1 MHTVTAMAAAVLG
14 ALLVG
19 AAYVAV
25 RLAGGGRR
33 AAGESVGEAVGRQL
47 AVMSERIGQVGAL
60 VQELERDR
68 ASKFGELTS
77 RLREAGEQTAALAQ
91 TTQALRE
98 TLANSRARGQ
108 WGERMAEDVLR
119 LAGFA
124 ENVNY
129 RRQRAVEGGVPD
141 FTFLMPRDR
150 ELHMDVKFPLDN
162 YVRYLDA
169 STDGEREHHLIG
181 FLRDVRSRVKELAAR
196 PYLSSAGSVDCLLLF
211 IPNESLYAF
220 IQEHDAGLLDEALR
234 RKVVLCSPLTLF
246 AVLAVVRQAVD
257 NFVVE
262 QTSSEV
268 LSLLGDFSKQW
279 AMFSDQLDRLGSRL
293 EGAQRDYEALS
304 TTRRRQLERQLD
316 RIEDLRAR
324 RGHDD
329 GAAAAGEVAPVDG
342 NLALVRPSPP

>member
-1 MHTVTAMAAAVLG
+1 M
-14 ALLVG
+14 
-19 AAYVAV
+19 
-25 RLAGGGRR
+25 
-33 AAGESVGEAVGRQL
+33 
-47 AVMSERIGQVGAL
+47 
-60 VQELERDR
+60 
-68 ASKFGELTS
+68 
-77 RLREAGEQTAALAQ
+77 
-91 TTQALRE
+91 
-98 TLANSRARGQ
+98 
-108 WGERMAEDVLR
+108 
-119 LAGFA
+119 
-124 ENVNY
+124 
-129 RRQRAVEGGVPD
+129 
-141 FTFLMPRDR
+141 
-150 ELHMDVKFPLDN
+150 
-162 YVRYLDA
+162 
-169 STDGEREHHLIG
+169 
-181 FLRDVRSRVKELAAR
+181 
-196 PYLSSAGSVDCLLLF
+196 F

-304 TTRRRQLERQLD
+304 TTCRRQLERQLD